1 MFMYKYIN
9 VLIVPAPAITFS
21 GRLVSPADLSST
33 PLYSGT
39 VFTLTCVVE
48 LVSEVDTTV
57 TVLTS
62 WNKDG
67 SVISSSDRVSVIT
80 TATQS
85 TTSYVYESD
94 VVFNPLSN
102 LESGG
107 DDGDYTCSAD
117 VQNDSYITGSTSS
130 GTQTIVVEG

>member
-1 MFMYKYIN
+1 M
-9 VLIVPAPAITFS
+9 
-21 GRLVSPADLSST
+21 SPVDLSST

-67 SVISSSDRVSVIT
+67 SVISSSSRISMDSEATRN
-80 TATQS
+80 TAFMNI
-85 TTSYVYESD
+85 YESD

-102 LESGG
+102 VESGG
-107 DDGDYTCSAD
+107 DNGDYTCSAE
-117 VQNDSYITGSTSS
+117 VQNDDYITGSTNS
-130 GTQTIVVEG
+130 GTQTIAVEG